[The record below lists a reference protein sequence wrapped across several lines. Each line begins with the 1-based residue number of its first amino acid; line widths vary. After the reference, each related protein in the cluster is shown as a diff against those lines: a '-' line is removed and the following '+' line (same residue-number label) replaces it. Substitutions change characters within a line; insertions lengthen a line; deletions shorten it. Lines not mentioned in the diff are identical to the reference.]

1 MLRLRHTFI
10 FVVACILASDPV
22 LAQRGGTAGGGGGG
36 VGGGLAG
43 RGAVAAA
50 LPAGATAADSLVLL
64 MPGAVWD
71 GTSDGV
77 HTGWNVLVR
86 GNTIAAVGPAAS
98 VGMTA
103 GARVI
108 QLPGMT
114 LMPGMIENHSHV
126 LLHPYNEAQWN
137 DQVMREPLA
146 LRVSRANNHLRNTL
160 LAGWTTVRDLGTEG
174 AGDADVGLKMAVAQG
189 IIPGP
194 RMIVTTRA
202 IVATGSYAPKRT
214 DFSFEPGQGAQE
226 ANGPEDVIRVTREQ
240 IARGADWIK
249 VYADYRW
256 GPNGET
262 MPTFSEAELRAMVE
276 TARTSGRS
284 VVAHSSTP
292 EGMRRAIMA
301 GVENIEHGDGGTPEV
316 FALMKDKGVALGP
329 TLAAGYST
337 SMYAGWKPG
346 VDPEPA
352 GIVRKRASFKLAL
365 DAGVT
370 ISMSSDVGVFTHGT
384 EALELELMVQYGMT
398 PVAALRSATSVN
410 AKVLHMEN
418 RIGAVKPGLWA
429 DLVAVEGDPT
439 KDISRV
445 RAGNV
450 KFVMKNGVEYKP

>member
-1 MLRLRHTFI
+1 MRRCAATLI
-10 FVVACILASDPV
+10 FLGTALLATGAE
-22 LAQRGGTAGGGGGG
+22 AQRGGAAGGGGR
-36 VGGGLAG
+36 AG
-43 RGAVAAA
+43 RGGAPAPAAP
-50 LPAGATAADSLVLL
+50 LPAGAISADSLVLIR
-64 MPGAVWD
+64 PGGVWD
-71 GTSDGV
+71 GMSDGV
-77 HTGWNVLVR
+77 QSGWTVLVR
-86 GNTIAAVGPAAS
+86 GNAIAAVGPAAT
-98 VGMTA
+98 VGNPA
-103 GARVI
+103 GAKIVD
-108 QLPGMT
+108 LPGTT

-146 LRVSRANNHLRNTL
+146 LRVSRANNHLRATL
-160 LAGWTTVRDLGTEG
+160 MAGWTTIRDLGTEG
-174 AGDADVGLKMAVAQG
+174 AGDADVGLKMAVNQG

-194 RMIVTTRA
+194 RMLVTTRA

-276 TARTSGRS
+276 TARTSGRA

-301 GVENIEHGDGGTPEV
+301 GVEDIEHGDGGTAETW
-316 FALMKDKGVALGP
+316 ALMKEKGVAYCP
-329 TLAAGYST
+329 TVAAGYST
-337 SMYAGWKPG
+337 SMYAGWQPG
-346 VDPEPA
+346 VTAEPA
-352 GIVRKRASFKLAL
+352 GIARKRASFKAAL

-370 ISMSSDVGVFTHGT
+370 ICAGSDVGVFTHGT

-398 PVAALRSATSVN
+398 PVQALRAATSTN

-418 RIGAVKPGLWA
+418 RIGSVKAGLWA
-429 DLVAVEGDPT
+429 DLVAVDGDPT
-439 KDISRV
+439 KDISKVKRE
-445 RAGNV
+445 NV
-450 KFVMKNGVEYKP
+450 KFVMKNGVVYK